1 MIFNKVFSPWSE
13 IFLNRSI
20 VHGKRLVNLSQ
31 TEEVNRY
38 FKRKE
43 WYFYE
48 NLIIQISIIINIMK
62 VYQEITPVTGADLFV
77 ILDSVNKGF
86 EYPIHNHAEFELTL
100 VTGSAGTRIVGDSTH
115 RYREEDLVLIGP
127 YLFHKWDDTHQQ
139 GNASNPCR
147 VITIQF
153 DMNLFDKAFLTKKPF
168 SFIQSL
174 LINAGRG
181 IRFTGKTR
189 KIAKTRIQKLTGLAG
204 VESATEFLL
213 LLDLLS
219 KSSEYEF
226 LASEGFNVNSI
237 QVNSKRLHA
246 AYQYIREH
254 YHESGLKMSDVA
266 AEVNLGDSAFSHF
279 FKKATNSSFS
289 DYLIAMR
296 IEHACKLLIESDEQ
310 ISRIAFLSGFNNLA
324 NFNRKFK
331 QVHECAPMKFRK
343 IYQEKSKFDWNK
355 QITPGQFIPPGTH
368 NILVDKPS
376 AYSTRIVRS

>member
-1 MIFNKVFSPWSE
+1 
-13 IFLNRSI
+13 
-20 VHGKRLVNLSQ
+20 
-31 TEEVNRY
+31 
-38 FKRKE
+38 
-43 WYFYE
+43 
-48 NLIIQISIIINIMK
+48 MK

-77 ILDSVNKGF
+77 MLDSINKGF
-86 EYPIHNHAEFELTL
+86 EYPIHNHAEFELTM
-100 VTGSAGTRIVGDSTH
+100 VSGSAGMRIVGDSTH
-115 RYREEDLVLIGP
+115 PYKDEDLVLIGP
-127 YLFHKWDDTHQQ
+127 YLFHKWDDEFQQ
-139 GNASNPCR
+139 GTASNPCR

-153 DMNLFDKAFLTKKPF
+153 DMHLFDKAFLTKKPF
-168 SFIQSL
+168 SLIQSL
-174 LINAGRG
+174 LIKSGRG

-189 KIAKTRIQKLTGLAG
+189 KLVKSKIQKLSSTTG

-219 KSSEYEF
+219 KSTEF
-226 LASEGFNVNSI
+226 ELLASEGFSVNSV

-246 AYQYIREH
+246 AYQYIRKH
-254 YHESGLKMSDVA
+254 FHQSGLKMSDVA

-279 FKKATNSSFS
+279 FKKATNRSFS
-289 DYLIAMR
+289 EYLIAMR

-310 ISRIAFLSGFNNLA
+310 ISRIAFLSGFNNMA
-324 NFNRKFK
+324 NFNRSFK
-331 QVHECAPMKFRK
+331 HQHDCSPMKFRK